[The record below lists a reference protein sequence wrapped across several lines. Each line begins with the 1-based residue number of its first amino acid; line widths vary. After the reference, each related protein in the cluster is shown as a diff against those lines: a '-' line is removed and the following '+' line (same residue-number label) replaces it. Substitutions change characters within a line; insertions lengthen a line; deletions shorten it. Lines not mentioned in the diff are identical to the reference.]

1 MVTTKCLLGESGTII
16 EASSTNG
23 SIGELSEKKNSYM
36 LMTVWNYRGI
46 GLVHRNTW
54 MRSCQVLQQT
64 PCRFRL
70 LRRNTLRASGFSVAF
85 SRRNTERS
93 NSWSQESKILEV
105 LRHRKV
111 FPISM
116 PPETVFRRVS
126 ASDVKSIWFVPDD
139 PALSQKFRG
148 RAPMLALPPRKVK
161 SVLKLL
167 QEMQLESR
175 LLSKAVKHEFAPR
188 GSPYIHKEYTNRLS
202 SKAGL
207 IKR

>member
-1 MVTTKCLLGESGTII
+1 MELSRHWVSAQEYLDAELSGSPANSLQISSLEEEYPSCVRLFRSLLEKKYGALEQLVAETASIDPTTKLQGILDLLVKLSNAMRTISG
-16 EASSTNG
+16 
-23 SIGELSEKKNSYM
+23 
-36 LMTVWNYRGI
+36 
-46 GLVHRNTW
+46 
-54 MRSCQVLQQT
+54 
-64 PCRFRL
+64 P
-70 LRRNTLRASGFSVAF
+70 
-85 SRRNTERS
+85 
-93 NSWSQESKILEV
+93 QESKILEV

-111 FPISM
+111 FPILM